1 MSWKSIKG
9 ATSAYTCNISI
20 EHKITLECRQV
31 RLADDNKT
39 KMWQITVNGAA
50 IARGKKII
58 ASDVNKEKAKEKAH
72 TWLEEKLTDNLW
84 ADLLPVTSR
93 QEQLKQVR
101 RNNNGQ
107 SETTVLRY
115 ENRGGVR
122 RDGN

>member
-1 MSWKSIKG
+1 
-9 ATSAYTCNISI
+9 
-20 EHKITLECRQV
+20 
-31 RLADDNKT
+31 
-39 KMWQITVNGAA
+39 MWQITVNGAA

-58 ASDVNKEKAKEKAH
+58 ASDINKEKAKEKAH